1 MQTSFKKWN
10 CEPNLQ
16 WVSFFRRSQAAL
28 ELKTYGQGKQ
38 QVMIGEEGAFPP
50 KCTGAFW
57 NTENNIN
64 ALFLKKNYNCKP
76 R

>member
-16 WVSFFRRSQAAL
+16 WVSFFRRNQATL
-28 ELKTYGQGKQ
+28 EPKTYGQGEQ

-50 KCTGAFW
+50 ECIGAYCS
-57 NTENNIN
+57 TENRI
-64 ALFLKKNYNCKP
+64 
-76 R
+76 